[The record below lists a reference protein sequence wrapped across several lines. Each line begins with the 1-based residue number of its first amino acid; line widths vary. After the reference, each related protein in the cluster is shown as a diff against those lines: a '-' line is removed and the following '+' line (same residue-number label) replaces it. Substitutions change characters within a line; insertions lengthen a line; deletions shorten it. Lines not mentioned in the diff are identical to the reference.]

1 MSENKKFLVD
11 YKNSSEESND
21 ISTSYSSSEDNDIE
35 CRISKNMDIQDFEF
49 LVERSHIFQKTE
61 NLYENILDKAFVMSN
76 DVVLYYILLFDYS
89 KSLSFFEK
97 KIKKIINNILNDK
110 NINKNNLYIINT
122 NILCGIDSK
131 YIYDAIKSIELKYE
145 NYIFL
150 SKCSYVDKKDKEDL
164 KDCFKNIKHEDFD
177 FIPDCIEEIF
187 LLTVSQY
194 WRSTVFYDKPYRV
207 FLLNKKEMVEYL
219 EKLKEEVNC

>member
-49 LVERSHIFQKTE
+49 LVER
-61 NLYENILDKAFVMSN
+61 
-76 DVVLYYILLFDYS
+76 
-89 KSLSFFEK
+89 
-97 KIKKIINNILNDK
+97 
-110 NINKNNLYIINT
+110 
-122 NILCGIDSK
+122 CGIDSK

-194 WRSTVFYDKPYRV
+194 WRSTVFYDKPYRI

>member
-76 DVVLYYILLFDYS
+76 DVVF
-89 KSLSFFEK
+89 
-97 KIKKIINNILNDK
+97 
-110 NINKNNLYIINT
+110 
-122 NILCGIDSK
+122 K

-194 WRSTVFYDKPYRV
+194 WRSTVFYDKPYRI